1 MTRTPSDQLRAGVRA
16 RRGHVG
22 QRCAAVGLVVLAW
35 MAPVWAFGA
44 QAASGAQV
52 IYKTRA
58 PARAPAKA
66 PSRTPAKALAPTP
79 AHAPTANSAPPA
91 NSAPSAKGAPA
102 AKTPPAKGPKRAPSN
117 PPLGSG
123 GTGLTAEEE
132 ASASASPSG
141 GDPLVDNGLG
151 SPLCGKRARS
161 ELSLAGE
168 HNCRSSDF
176 EAAQAPTGD
185 YAFDVHIN
193 TGVSDW
199 GNDLSASVQNAAQ
212 WGWILLVAIVH
223 GVIVMLEWSYTV
235 DLLNSSAMGAVTK
248 GLSETQATFTRP
260 WLVLALAVAAVLAL
274 YHGIVR
280 RQVSETLGQ
289 VVLMGVMM
297 LAGFWV
303 IVNPLGT
310 VGALGAWANQASLG
324 TLGAVVAGTPGA
336 PDRTL
341 AESMESVF
349 SGTIGGP
356 WCYLEFG
363 DVRWCEDPVKSTSP
377 LGKAAHEI
385 AANDQETIGS
395 QSVELLRDAKTNGDL
410 FLALPANGE
419 QRNSINPYGPFK
431 NENGL
436 FNVLCGGSEEPCH
449 GPTAGE
455 AEFRTQ
461 HGTAARVIGL
471 FLIWIGVLG
480 MVLLL
485 GYLAMHLLGAAIAS
499 LFLLLLAPAAV
510 IAPALGDGG
519 RGVFR
524 RWGTWL
530 LGAVCSKLIFS
541 FLLGVV
547 LLMQQTLM
555 KLTVFGWWAQWL
567 LVSAMWWGAFCKRHQ
582 VLGFVHGEHRSG
594 HASGSLLR
602 HAQRAREKLHNPPAL
617 APGAK
622 WAKGKL
628 GKPPPSVE
636 RRRKLAQ
643 AGLKQA
649 KGIADGQVG
658 RALEREHGEALALV
672 RATPQTEARISD
684 KQTQLEQAQGEHAT
698 AQAKAAEAGKAR
710 KAALRNRRGR
720 PSPEREKKAA
730 SFAAEEKS
738 QRQHAAELQ
747 RRMGR
752 LRGEIADD
760 RGSLAAARQ
769 TVKAG
774 AQAKLTAGNLYT
786 RAQAEKQARFLDAQ
800 AARPPG
806 ERDYAGAAGIAN
818 YGRREYEALD
828 ARGKQVAR
836 REIDQELAV
845 RKGASAAAREVAAGG
860 EGSLKRR
867 EQQKVEKQFG
877 RSLEQEVQAEGHELP
892 ASLKPR
898 PKRPGFDAHLQD
910 WRSGGSNGASRVM
923 HDAREV
929 IAGRK
934 RQLGRERRR

>member
-1 MTRTPSDQLRAGVRA
+1 V
-16 RRGHVG
+16 
-22 QRCAAVGLVVLAW
+22 AVGLAVLAW
-35 MAPVWAFGA
+35 LAAPVGAFGV

-52 IYKTRA
+52 IYETRA
-58 PARAPAKA
+58 PARTPAKA
-66 PSRTPAKALAPTP
+66 PSRTPAHTP
-79 AHAPTANSAPPA
+79 AAN
-91 NSAPSAKGAPA
+91 NAPA
-102 AKTPPAKGPKRAPSN
+102 VSNAQSASNAAPAKSTPATKAPPAKGPTRAPSK
-117 PPLGSG
+117 PPLGSGPGSG

-141 GDPLVDNGLG
+141 GDSLVSNGLG
-151 SPLCGKRARS
+151 SPLCGEESRA
-161 ELSLAGE
+161 ELSPANE
-168 HNCRSSDF
+168 SNCRSSDF
-176 EAAQAPTGD
+176 EAAPAPTGD

-199 GNDLSASVQNAAQ
+199 GNYLSASVQDAAQ
-212 WGWILLVAIVH
+212 WGWMLLVAIVH

-235 DLLNSSAMGAVTK
+235 DLLKSSAMQAVTK
-248 GLSETQATFTRP
+248 ELSTTQAAFTRP

-297 LAGFWV
+297 LGGFWV

-324 TLGAVVAGTPGA
+324 TLGAVVAGTPAA

-341 AESMESVF
+341 GESMESVF

-363 DVRWCEDPVKSTSP
+363 HVRWCEDSVKPTSP
-377 LGKAAHEI
+377 LDETAHEI
-385 AANDQETIGS
+385 ASKDKAAIGGK
-395 QSVELLRDAKTNGDL
+395 SVEELRDAKTNGEL

-419 QRNSINPYGPFK
+419 QRNSINDSSS
-431 NENGL
+431 L
-436 FNVLCGGSEEPCH
+436 LHVLCGGSEEPCH
-449 GPTAGE
+449 GPTAAE

-461 HGTAARVIGL
+461 HGTTARVIGL

-485 GYLAMHLLGAAIAS
+485 GYLALHLLGAAIAS

-519 RGVFR
+519 RSLFR

-547 LLMQQTLM
+547 LLMQRTLM
-555 KLTVFGWWAQWL
+555 GLTVFGWWAQWL
-567 LVSAMWWGAFCKRHQ
+567 LVSAMWWGAFVKRRH
-582 VLGFVHGEHRSG
+582 VLGFVHGQHRSG
-594 HASGSLLR
+594 SASGSLLR

-617 APGAK
+617 VPGAR
-622 WAKGKL
+622 WVKGKL
-628 GKPPPSVE
+628 GTPPPSVE

-658 RALEREHGEALALV
+658 RALEREYGEAHVLV
-672 RATPQTEARISD
+672 QAAPEAEARITA
-684 KQTQLEQAQGEHAT
+684 KRAQLERSQSAHAG
-698 AQAKAAEAGKAR
+698 ALAKAAEAKSAR
-710 KAALRNRRGR
+710 EAALNPHSLVSVPDRART
-720 PSPEREKKAA
+720 A
-730 SFAAEEKS
+730 SRFAAEEKS
-738 QRQHAAELQ
+738 QRRHAARLQ
-747 RRMGR
+747 DRMNR
-752 LRGEIADD
+752 LQGEIAGEQ
-760 RGSLAAARQ
+760 GSLTAARQ
-769 TVKAG
+769 TVADGDKAKRATG
-774 AQAKLTAGNLYT
+774 IVQT
-786 RAQAEKQARFLDAQ
+786 RAQAEKYGRFLDEQ
-800 AARPPG
+800 AALPAGKARN
-806 ERDYAGAAGIAN
+806 YAGLAGIAG
-818 YGRREYEALD
+818 YGRRELEGLD
-828 ARGKQVAR
+828 APGQLMAR
-836 REIDQELAV
+836 RKIDQELAV
-845 RKGASAAAREVAAGG
+845 RKGLNAAAGNVAAGG
-860 EGSLKRR
+860 ESSLGRR
-867 EQQKVEKQFG
+867 EEKKVRKQFG
-877 RSLEQEVQAEGHELP
+877 HTLEQEVKAEGHELP

-898 PKRPGFDAHLQD
+898 PKRPSFDAQVQD
-910 WRSGGSNGASRVM
+910 WREAGRANGKSRVM
-923 HDAREV
+923 RDAHEV
-929 IAGRK
+929 RAGRK

>member
-1 MTRTPSDQLRAGVRA
+1 ML
-16 RRGHVG
+16 
-22 QRCAAVGLVVLAW
+22 
-35 MAPVWAFGA
+35 VWAFGA
-44 QAASGAQV
+44 QQADGA
-52 IYKTRA
+52 KARA
-58 PARAPAKA
+58 PARAPAH
-66 PSRTPAKALAPTP
+66 TPAKA
-79 AHAPTANSAPPA
+79 
-91 NSAPSAKGAPA
+91 
-102 AKTPPAKGPKRAPSN
+102 PPAKAPPRAPSN
-117 PPLGSG
+117 PPLSTG
-123 GTGLTAEEE
+123 GTSMSPEAE

-151 SPLCGKRARS
+151 SPLCREGAS
-161 ELSLAGE
+161 AELSQAGE
-168 HNCRSSDF
+168 RNCRSSDF

-193 TGVSDW
+193 TGVANW
-199 GNDLSASVQNAAQ
+199 GNYFSASVQDVGQ
-212 WGWILLVAIVH
+212 WGWMLLVAIVH
-223 GVIVMLEWSYTV
+223 GVIVMLEWCYTV
-235 DLLNSSAMGAVTK
+235 DLLESSAMRAVTK

-260 WLVLALAVAAVLAL
+260 WLVLALAVAAVLAM

-297 LAGFWV
+297 LAGLWV

-324 TLGAVVAGTPGA
+324 TLGAVIAGTPAA

-341 AESMESVF
+341 SESMESVF

-363 DVRWCEDPVKSTSP
+363 NVRWCDEPKQLDSR
-377 LGKAAHEI
+377 LQAAGRRI
-385 AANDQETIGS
+385 AAQDQATIGPKS
-395 QSVELLRDAKTNGDL
+395 AELLRRAETNGEL

-419 QRNSINPYGPFK
+419 QRNSINDSGS
-431 NENGL
+431 L
-436 FNVLCGGSEEPCH
+436 FNALCGGSEEPCH

-461 HGTAARVIGL
+461 RGTAARVIGL

-485 GYLAMHLLGAAIAS
+485 GYLALHLLGAAIAS

-519 RGVFR
+519 RSLFR

-555 KLTVFGWWAQWL
+555 GLTVFGWWAQWL
-567 LVSAMWWGAFCKRHQ
+567 LVSAMWWGAFLKRHH

-602 HAQRAREKLHNPPAL
+602 HARRVGEKLQHPPAL
-617 APGAK
+617 VPGAK
-622 WAKGKL
+622 WVKGKF
-628 GKPPPSVE
+628 GTPPPSVE
-636 RRRKLAQ
+636 QRRKLAQ
-643 AGLKQA
+643 AGVARA
-649 KGIADGQVG
+649 KGIADGQVK
-658 RALEREHGEALALV
+658 RTLEREHADAHALV
-672 RATPQTEARISD
+672 QAAPETEARISD
-684 KQTQLEQAQGEHAT
+684 KQAQLEQARGEHAT
-698 AQAKAAEAGKAR
+698 ARAKAAEAGKSR
-710 KAALRNRRGR
+710 KAASRNRRGR
-720 PSPEREKKAA
+720 SSPKRKSEAA

-738 QRQHAAELQ
+738 QRQHAVELQ
-747 RRMGR
+747 RRMSR
-752 LRGEIADD
+752 LQGEIASD
-760 RGSLAAARQ
+760 RDSLAAAQQTVEIGTQARQ
-769 TVKAG
+769 TSD
-774 AQAKLTAGNLYT
+774 NPYT
-786 RAQAEKQARFLDAQ
+786 RAQAEKGGRFLDAQ
-800 AARPPG
+800 AALGAG

-828 ARGKQVAR
+828 ARGQQVAR

-845 RKGASAAAREVAAGG
+845 RKGLGAAARDVAAGG
-860 EGSLKRR
+860 EGSLGRR
-867 EQQKVEKQFG
+867 EQKKVDKKFG
-877 RSLEQEVQAEGHELP
+877 QTLEQEVKAEGHELP
-892 ASLKPR
+892 SSLKQR
-898 PKRPGFDAHLQD
+898 PKRPGFDAQLQD
-910 WRSGGSNGASRVM
+910 WRAGGSNGESRVM
-923 HDAREV
+923 RDAHEV
-929 IAGRK
+929 RAGRK

>member
-1 MTRTPSDQLRAGVRA
+1 MTPEQ
-16 RRGHVG
+16 
-22 QRCAAVGLVVLAW
+22 
-35 MAPVWAFGA
+35 
-44 QAASGAQV
+44 
-52 IYKTRA
+52 
-58 PARAPAKA
+58 
-66 PSRTPAKALAPTP
+66 
-79 AHAPTANSAPPA
+79 
-91 NSAPSAKGAPA
+91 
-102 AKTPPAKGPKRAPSN
+102 
-117 PPLGSG
+117 
-123 GTGLTAEEE
+123 E

-151 SPLCGKRARS
+151 SPLCGKGAHA
-161 ELSLAGE
+161 ELSQAGAR
-168 HNCRSSDF
+168 NCRSSNF

-193 TGVSDW
+193 TGATNW

-212 WGWILLVAIVH
+212 WGWMLLVAIVH

-235 DLLNSSAMGAVTK
+235 DLLESSAMRAVTK

-260 WLVLALAVAAVLAL
+260 WLVLALAVAAVLAT

-289 VVLMGVMM
+289 VVLMGAMM

-310 VGALGAWANQASLG
+310 VGALGTWANQASLG

-356 WCYLEFG
+356 WCYMEFG
-363 DVRWCEDPVKSTSP
+363 NVRWCSDPDRRDSRLHT
-377 LGKAAHEI
+377 AALQI
-385 AANDQETIGS
+385 AAMDQATIGP
-395 QSVELLRDAKTNGDL
+395 QSAELLRRAKTNGEL

-419 QRNSINPYGPFK
+419 QRNAINPYGPFK
-431 NENGL
+431 LEDGL

-461 HGTAARVIGL
+461 RGTAARVIGL

-485 GYLAMHLLGAAIAS
+485 GYLALHLLGAAIAS

-524 RWGTWL
+524 RWAAWL

-602 HAQRAREKLHNPPAL
+602 HAQRVGGKLQNPPP

-622 WAKGKL
+622 WVKGKL
-628 GKPPPSVE
+628 RTPPPSVE
-636 RRRKLAQ
+636 QRRKLAQ
-643 AGLKQA
+643 AGLARA

-658 RALEREHGEALALV
+658 RALEREYADAHALV
-672 RATPQTEARISD
+672 RAAPQAEARISD
-684 KQTQLEQAQGEHAT
+684 NQAQLERAQGEHAT
-698 AQAKAAEAGKAR
+698 ARAEAAEAGKAR
-710 KAALRNRRGR
+710 KVALRKRKGHSWAKRK
-720 PSPEREKKAA
+720 SAA
-730 SFAAEEKS
+730 AAFAAEEQS
-738 QRQHAAELQ
+738 QQQRAAKLQ
-747 RRMGR
+747 QRMNH
-752 LRGEIADD
+752 LRGEIAGD

-769 TVKAG
+769 TVEAG
-774 AQAKLTAGNLYT
+774 TQAKRTAGNVYT
-786 RAQAEKQARFLDAQ
+786 RAQAEQRARFLDAQ
-800 AARPPG
+800 AGLPAG
-806 ERDYAGAAGIAN
+806 ERDYTGAAGIAG

-828 ARGKQVAR
+828 APGRQAAR

-845 RKGASAAAREVAAGG
+845 RKGASVAAREVAAGG
-860 EGSLKRR
+860 ESALGRR
-867 EQQKVEKQFG
+867 EQKKAHQQFG
-877 RSLEQEVQAEGHELP
+877 EALDREVKAEGHEPP

-898 PKRPGFDAHLQD
+898 PKRPSFDAQVQD
-910 WRSGGSNGASRVM
+910 WRDAGRSGGAGSGDRPTGGSHVM
-923 HDAREV
+923 RDAHEV
-929 IAGRK
+929 MAGRK

>member
-1 MTRTPSDQLRAGVRA
+1 M
-16 RRGHVG
+16 
-22 QRCAAVGLVVLAW
+22 LVW
-35 MAPVWAFGA
+35 MAAPVWVFGV
-44 QAASGAQV
+44 QGASAAQV
-52 IYKTRA
+52 IFSTRA
-58 PARAPAKA
+58 PARTPAQK
-66 PSRTPAKALAPTP
+66 PSRTPGKVSAPTP
-79 AHAPTANSAPPA
+79 AHAPPA
-91 NSAPSAKGAPA
+91 NSVPSAKGTPA
-102 AKTPPAKGPKRAPSN
+102 AKASPAKGAKRAPSE
-117 PPLGSG
+117 PPLGTG
-123 GTGLTAEEE
+123 GAAGTGLTPEAE

-151 SPLCGKRARS
+151 SPLCGESTRA
-161 ELSLAGE
+161 ELSPAGQ
-168 HNCRSSDF
+168 HNCSGSHF
-176 EAAQAPTGD
+176 EAAPAPTGD

-193 TGVSDW
+193 TGVANA
-199 GNDLSASVQNAAQ
+199 GNYLSEVVQNAAQ
-212 WGWILLVAIVH
+212 WGWMLLVAIVH
-223 GVIVMLEWSYTV
+223 GVIVMLEWCYTV
-235 DLLNSSAMGAVTK
+235 DLLNSSAMQAVTK
-248 GLSETQATFTRP
+248 ELSDTQAAFTRP

-289 VVLMGVMM
+289 TVLMGVMM

-341 AESMESVF
+341 GESMESVF
-349 SGTIGGP
+349 NGTIGGP

-363 DVRWCEDPVKSTSP
+363 DVRWCESKHLDPRLVA
-377 LGKAAHEI
+377 AAHGI
-385 AANDQETIGS
+385 ATKERAKIGS
-395 QSVELLRDAKTNGDL
+395 QSAELLSAAQTNGEL
-410 FLALPANGE
+410 FLALGANGP
-419 QRNSINPYGPFK
+419 QRNSINDSGS
-431 NENGL
+431 L

-461 HGTAARVIGL
+461 HGTTARVIGL

-519 RGVFR
+519 RSLFR

-547 LLMQQTLM
+547 LLMQRTLM
-555 KLTVFGWWAQWL
+555 GLTVFGWWAQWL
-567 LVSAMWWGAFCKRHQ
+567 LVSAMWWGAFLKRHH

-594 HASGSLLR
+594 NASGSLLR
-602 HAQRAREKLHNPPAL
+602 HAQRVRGKLHNPPAL
-617 APGAK
+617 VPGAK
-622 WAKGKL
+622 WVKGKL
-628 GKPPPSVE
+628 RTPPPSVE
-636 RRRKLAQ
+636 QRRKLAQ
-643 AGLKQA
+643 AGLARA
-649 KGIADGQVG
+649 KGISDGQVK
-658 RALEREHGEALALV
+658 RTLEREYADAHALV
-672 RATPQTEARISD
+672 QAAPETEARISD
-684 KQTQLEQAQGEHAT
+684 KRAQLEQAQGEHAT
-698 AQAKAAEAGKAR
+698 ARAKAAEAGTAR
-710 KAALRNRRGR
+710 KAALTDRKVHSSVKRKSR
-720 PSPEREKKAA
+720 AA
-730 SFAAEEKS
+730 ELAAEERAHQ
-738 QRQHAAELQ
+738 QRAAESQ
-747 RRMGR
+747 RRMNR

-760 RGSLAAARQ
+760 QDSLAAARQ
-769 TVKAG
+769 TVQDG
-774 AQAKLTAGNLYT
+774 TRAKRTAGNVYT
-786 RAQAEKQARFLDAQ
+786 RAQEEKQARFLDAQ
-800 AARPPG
+800 AALPAG
-806 ERDYAGAAGIAN
+806 ERDYARAAGIAG

-828 ARGKQVAR
+828 ARGQQVAR

-845 RKGASAAAREVAAGG
+845 RKGASVAAREIAAGG

-877 RSLEQEVQAEGHELP
+877 KTLEQEVRAEGHELP
-892 ASLKPR
+892 TSLKPR
-898 PKRPGFDAHLQD
+898 PNPPGFDAHLQD